1 MAPGSP
7 VRSVCPQRAGQGSID
22 LLLARREAVQR
33 MQIAARYDQPVG

>member
-7 VRSVCPQRAGQGSID
+7 VRSVRPQRAGQGSID

-33 MQIAARYDQPVG
+33 MQIAARSDQPVG